1 MPYDTASPFV
11 YRTRVAFHQADPAG
25 VLFFGRYAEL
35 WQEAYEGFIAARG
48 IDYADW
54 FGQTK
59 RSTPIRRVEADH
71 LRPIFAGEAVTVRVT
86 VARVGATSFTLAMTA
101 CGSGSDRRPDD
112 RGPDDRAADD
122 VRARALI
129 TFVYTAPASDGRFA
143 PTPLP
148 SDVRSL
154 LVEAIETT

>member
-35 WQEAYEGFIAARG
+35 WQEAYEGFIAALG

-71 LRPIFAGEAVTVRVT
+71 LRPIFAGEAVAVRVT

-101 CGSGSDRRPDD
+101 CGNGSDRSPDD
-112 RGPDDRAADD
+112 RSPDDRDADD